1 MTTFVV
7 PTEAPTVHGPPQGRW
22 TYADW
27 EQLPDDG
34 NRYEIIDGVLYMTT
48 APSYFHQWI
57 IQGLQEYIG
66 IPVRRQKLGFAV
78 AAPIGV
84 LMPSC
89 QPVQPDFVVVLQ
101 SNAAIIYDRRIRG
114 VPDVMIEV
122 LSPSNA
128 VFDEDVKFE
137 AYARAG
143 LHEYVIID
151 PRSRTFNQYLLK
163 APGMYGAPRTFS
175 ESDTAYLEC
184 LPGLPIPVAELFAGA
199 PDTTL

>member
-7 PTEAPTVHGPPQGRW
+7 PTEAPTVHGPPQGHW

-27 EQLPDDG
+27 EKLPDDG

-66 IPVRRQKLGFAV
+66 IPVRRQALGFAV

-84 LMPSC
+84 LMPNC

-101 SNAAIIYDRRIRG
+101 SNAAIIYDRRIRV

-128 VFDEDVKFE
+128 VYDEEIKLE

-143 LHEYVIID
+143 LREYVIVD
-151 PRSRTFNQYLLK
+151 PRSRTLNQYLLK
-163 APGMYGAPRTFS
+163 ALGRYGAPRTFGVS
-175 ESDTAYLEC
+175 ETAHLDC
-184 LPGLPIPVAELFAGA
+184 LPSLPFPVAELFAGA

>member
-7 PTEAPTVHGPPQGRW
+7 PTEAPTVHGPPQRQW
-22 TYADW
+22 TYTDW

-34 NRYEIIDGVLYMTT
+34 NRYEIIDGVLYITT

-84 LMPSC
+84 LMPNC

-114 VPDVMIEV
+114 VPNVMIEV

-128 VFDEDVKFE
+128 VYDEDIKFE

-143 LHEYVIID
+143 LQEYVIID
-151 PRSRTFNQYLLK
+151 PRSRTFNHYRLK
-163 APGMYGAPRTFS
+163 SPGLYAAPQTFG
-175 ESDTAYLEC
+175 ESDTAYLGC
-184 LPGLPIPVAELFAGA
+184 LPSLPIPVAELFAGA

>member
-7 PTEAPTVHGPPQGRW
+7 PTEAPTVHGPPQGQW

-27 EQLPDDG
+27 EQLPDDD
-34 NRYEIIDGVLYMTT
+34 NSYEIIDGVLYMTT

-84 LMPSC
+84 LMPNC
-89 QPVQPDFVVVLQ
+89 QPVQPDFAVVLQ

-114 VPDVMIEV
+114 VPDAMIEV

-128 VFDEDVKFE
+128 VYDEEIKFE

-143 LHEYVIID
+143 LQEYVIID
-151 PRSRTFNQYLLK
+151 PRSRTFNRYSLQ
-163 APGMYGAPRTFS
+163 APGRYAAPQTFG
-175 ESDTAYLEC
+175 EADTAYLDC
-184 LPGLPIPVAELFAGA
+184 LPSLPIPVAELFAGA